1 MEAYVTVHRPHIK
14 VGIQWRRRRRSDGR
28 FIQFVVQPNRDL
40 LFTYSSTSSML
51 STSTSNPLVACVVDT
66 KYLNELVH
74 GIMFPAKP
82 AGLYSFY

>member
-1 MEAYVTVHRPHIK
+1 MDVTVHRPHIK
-14 VGIQWRRRRRSDGR
+14 VGIKWRRRRSDGR
-28 FIQFVVQPNRDL
+28 FIQFVVQPNRAR
-40 LFTYSSTSSML
+40 LFTHSSTSSML

-74 GIMFPAKP
+74 GIKFPAKS